1 MLERLKCLTFIN
13 WERLS
18 DGEPGI
24 VHANIHRKKQLLS
37 EGQTESALR
46 TQRTSKLDSI
56 QF

>member
-37 EGQTESALR
+37 EGQTESTLR